1 MTSDLVPPDEDDQV
15 RPDARIVGR
24 EARLMER
31 ITEDMRVKG
40 RTADEALD
48 NIADAVRYTFQY
60 PAERYTEA
68 VHAHIER
75 LWGEGHTELTVRN
88 CWACDTWKGISTS
101 WQDRRTGQL
110 FEVQFHTPESLA
122 ARDLTYPAYR
132 RLRDA
137 ATSDAE
143 RGEIM
148 AYLRRVYAGAPA
160 SHAPP
165 AERERASKILRGSL
179 PRGSVILGGAG
190 GSLAWDGTANRIR
203 PATVTSA
210 PRGHLSER
218 VAYYSVT
225 DRHCAEDVPAG
236 VLRRVE
242 HADGQRDE
250 AFGRDL
256 RWRHTFLLYSWE
268 RGNLDNMLQEV
279 SADRAMRITDQIR
292 REVTY

>member
-15 RPDARIVGR
+15 RPDADGFRPDAQARIVGR

-40 RTADEALD
+40 RTADEALG

-60 PAERYTEA
+60 PAERYTQA

-75 LWGEGHTELTVRN
+75 LWGEGHAELAVRN
-88 CWACDTWKGISTS
+88 CWGCDTWKGISSS

-122 ARDLTYPAYR
+122 ARELTYPAYR

-148 AYLRRVYAGAPA
+148 AHFRRVYAGAPA
-160 SHAPP
+160 RHAPP
-165 AERERASKILRGSL
+165 AERER
-179 PRGSVILGGAG
+179 V
-190 GSLAWDGTANRIR
+190 AWA
-203 PATVTSA
+203 ATVTSVPGA
-210 PRGHLSER
+210 RLTER
-218 VAYYSVT
+218 VTYYSVA
-225 DRHCAEDVPAG
+225 DRYSVEDLPAG

-242 HADGQRDE
+242 HASGQRDE

-268 RGNLDNMLQEV
+268 RGNLDNTLRV
-279 SADRAMRITDQIR
+279 LSADRAMRITDQIR